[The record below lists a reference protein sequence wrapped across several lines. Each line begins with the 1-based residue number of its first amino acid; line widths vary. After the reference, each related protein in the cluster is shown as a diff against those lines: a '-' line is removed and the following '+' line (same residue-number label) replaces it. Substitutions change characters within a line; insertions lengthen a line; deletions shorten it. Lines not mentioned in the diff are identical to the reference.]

1 KSSLRELF
9 VLCRLPVGSGPS
21 LHPCRPS
28 PLPASL
34 RADPVSR
41 QHLIDF
47 QPDQGVASA
56 LWLSAISVLLFTGIQ
71 VKAQVVRCGLV
82 RLKIADAFP

>member
-1 KSSLRELF
+1 
-9 VLCRLPVGSGPS
+9 
-21 LHPCRPS
+21 RPS

-34 RADPVSR
+34 RAAPVSR
-41 QHLIDF
+41 QRLIDF

-56 LWLSAISVLLFTGIQ
+56 IWLSAISVLLFRGIQ